1 MKHNSLHDLKTKL
14 QLRWHLYKNRQLQ
27 NRDVTIVSN
36 NCIAGVI
43 YHDCGL
49 RFLSPTVNLWFHTE
63 DFFTY
68 AANILE
74 YSPQQGAE
82 LREIFE
88 YGINYP
94 LGLLTPKSSD
104 LPAIKLYFQHYP
116 SFEMAKGKWEQRSKR
131 INLENICMIFECS
144 HPIAENSSIPEL
156 FRAAPYSHK
165 VIVTSKHSVTG
176 KGTEVVS
183 LPVYDLPEYQPGKL
197 FATKRKLSLSRWL
210 DDFNYVAFLNRTKGK
225 FLTSDSR
232 FYQEYS

>member
-1 MKHNSLHDLKTKL
+1 MNLDFLHDLKSKL
-14 QLRWHLYKNRQLQ
+14 QLRWHLYKNRQLV
-27 NRDVTIVSN
+27 NREVTIISN

-49 RFLSPTVNLWFHTE
+49 RFLSPTVNLWFPTE

-68 AANILE
+68 AANLLE

-88 YGINYP
+88 EGISYP
-94 LGLLTPKSSD
+94 LGLLTPKSGD

-116 SFEMAKGKWEQRSKR
+116 SFELAKEKWEQRSKR

-144 HPIAENSSIPEL
+144 QPIAENSPIPEL

-176 KGTEVVS
+176 AGTEVVH
-183 LPVYDLPEYQPGKL
+183 LPVYDLPGYQPGKL
-197 FATKRKLSLSRWL
+197 FTTKSKLSLSRWL
-210 DDFNYVAFLNRTKGK
+210 DDFNYVEFLNRTKGK
-225 FLTSDSR
+225 LLPAILK
-232 FYQEYS
+232 